1 MEVNTQTLADK
12 FQKLTNTQVAIE
24 GVSTYLLLYRKHAK
38 SIVQVWDAE
47 YFKSPNDKKL
57 TLLYLANHVLQE
69 GRKKG
74 REYMDEY
81 AKVLPRAMRALH
93 KSGDEKM
100 RKSVARLINLWTER
114 GVFNPVNLKQLKD
127 AVGGTTSGEP
137 PGQGHI
143 RTYTYH
149 TRAMLQYISHMLVA
163 HSYIQHWSSQ
173 SL

>member
-1 MEVNTQTLADK
+1 MEVNAQTLAEK

-24 GVSTYLLLYRKHAK
+24 GVSSYLLLYRKHAK

-47 YFKSPNDKKL
+47 YYKSPNDKKL

-81 AKVLPRAMRALH
+81 AKVLPKAMRALQ

-100 RKSVARLINLWTER
+100 RKSIARLINLWSER
-114 GVFNPVNLKQLKD
+114 SVFNPVNIKQLKD
-127 AVGGTTSGEP
+127 AVGSASSGEP
-137 PGQGHI
+137 
-143 RTYTYH
+143 T
-149 TRAMLQYISHMLVA
+149 
-163 HSYIQHWSSQ
+163 SQ
-173 SL
+173 SHIPARMPAARMLTAQRP